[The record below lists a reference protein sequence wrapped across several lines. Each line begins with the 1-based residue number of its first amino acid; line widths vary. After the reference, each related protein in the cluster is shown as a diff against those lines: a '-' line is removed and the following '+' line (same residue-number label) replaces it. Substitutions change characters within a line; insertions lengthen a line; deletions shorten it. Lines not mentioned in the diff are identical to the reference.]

1 MGYRIDPEGYE
12 SLVNAV
18 GAGSTSSGASVV
30 DDGIRSPYTDEPFSS
45 GRNEF
50 LANEGLHMALV
61 PADEIRE
68 IRPIVPQVLFP
79 DEGIAYDRQALT
91 ISETLDT
98 DRWAPTM
105 RAFVSGPS
113 KPRTRGEEQDDA
125 WSGTMRNTSTSVN
138 PMM

>member
-1 MGYRIDPEGYE
+1 MGYRIDPEGYKA
-12 SLVNAV
+12 LTDAV
-18 GAGSTSSGASVV
+18 AAGNTSSGASVV
-30 DDGIRSPYTDEPFSS
+30 DDGIRSPYTEEPFSA

-50 LANEGLHMALV
+50 LASEGLQIALV
-61 PADEIRE
+61 PAEEIQQ

-113 KPRTRGEEQDDA
+113 RPRTRGEEQDDA
-125 WSGTMRNTSTSVN
+125 WSGTMRNASTSVN